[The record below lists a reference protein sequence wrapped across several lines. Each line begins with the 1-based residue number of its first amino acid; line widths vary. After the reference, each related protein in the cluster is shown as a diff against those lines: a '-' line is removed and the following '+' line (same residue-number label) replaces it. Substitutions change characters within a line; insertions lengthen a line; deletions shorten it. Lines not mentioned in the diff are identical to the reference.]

1 MKTHCKFIISG
12 LILLFCCQPVPLTG
26 RRQFRLI
33 PDQLLTSLS
42 FDSWQSTL
50 QQYGTET
57 GTPESELVQNVG
69 TRIKNATIQYL
80 KQENASDQLKGF
92 QWEFS
97 LLDDTAVNAFAMPG
111 GKVGVF
117 KGMLPVAQTEEGLAV
132 VIGHEIAHVIAK
144 HGNER
149 MSQLLVI
156 QLGGIALQEAL
167 EKYPQQ
173 TRDLALTAFGI
184 GTQLGILL
192 PFSRL
197 HESEADRL
205 GLIFMAL
212 AGYDPRTAVDFWQR
226 MAELQASQPVPEFL
240 STHPSYETRIEDIR
254 KALPEAL
261 EYYNP
266 KSE

>member
-1 MKTHCKFIISG
+1 MKTHYKFIACG
-12 LILLFCCQPVPLTG
+12 LVLLFCCQPVPLTG

-57 GTPESELVQNVG
+57 GTPESELVQRVG
-69 TRIKNATIQYL
+69 TRIKNAVIQYFE
-80 KQENASDQLKGF
+80 QENASDQLEGF

-97 LLDDTAVNAFAMPG
+97 LLDDTTVNAFAMPG

-132 VIGHEIAHVIAK
+132 VVGHEIAHVIAR

-167 EKYPQQ
+167 DQYPQQ
-173 TRDLALTAFGI
+173 TRQLALAAFGI
-184 GTQLGILL
+184 GAQIGILL

-197 HESEADRL
+197 HESEADQL

-212 AGYDPRTAVDFWQR
+212 AGYDPRAAVDFWVR
-226 MAELQASQPVPEFL
+226 MDELQASVPVPEFL
-240 STHPSYETRIEDIR
+240 STHPSHETRIDDIQ
-254 KALPEAL
+254 KALPKAL

-266 KSE
+266 QSE